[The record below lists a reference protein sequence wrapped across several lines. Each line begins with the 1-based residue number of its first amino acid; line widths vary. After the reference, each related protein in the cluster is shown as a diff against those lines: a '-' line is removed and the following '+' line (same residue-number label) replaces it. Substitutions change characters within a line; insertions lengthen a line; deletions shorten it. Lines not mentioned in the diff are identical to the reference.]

1 MGINKN
7 CYISRTSDDTNIKL
21 GPVPELATRN
31 KTKSK
36 NVVDDVM
43 SANVVATAIS
53 PIDGQFGTIQKP
65 DSGRMICKN

>member
-21 GPVPELATRN
+21 RPVPELATRN

-43 SANVVATAIS
+43 SANVVATAI
-53 PIDGQFGTIQKP
+53 DGQFGTIQKP